1 MKRFVGR
8 VVTARV
14 ALAGS
19 ALTLIGA
26 TLIAAQSPQ
35 PGRQVAAQGTAPAAP
50 QTRAVPAGQAARP
63 TPVAAPAAGQAA
75 DGLPQTIVFNRDI
88 RPILSDKCFKC
99 HGPGTQLATVR
110 FDLEDGAKHE
120 LKGGRF
126 AIVPGDPAKSEV
138 IRRITATNAAV
149 RMPKSGIGGV
159 SPGEPLTSR
168 EIALLRRWIEQG
180 AKWEK
185 HWSFNPPTRP
195 AVPTVSDPKW
205 VRNPIDAFVLR
216 RLDREGLRPSP
227 AAEKGVL
234 LRRVTLDLTGLPPTM
249 LELEA
254 FLNDTSPNA
263 YEKVVDRLLA
273 SPRYGERMAFP
284 WLEAARY
291 ADSTGYFH
299 DGPRFMWRWRDW
311 VVNAFNRNMPYDEFI
326 RDQLAGDLLPNATLE
341 QKIATGF
348 NRNHRGNS
356 EVGIIDE
363 EFLVESVVDRV
374 DTTATV
380 FMGLSVGCSRCHDHK
395 YDPITAKDYYSM
407 FAYFNNLDE
416 RGHARRA
423 GNSPPFMTAP
433 TPEQVP
439 VLKERDAEVEATR
452 DAFAKLQPEIATA
465 QQEWEA
471 KLDRAK
477 PIAGG
482 MARGLVAHYP
492 LDGNLSFQ
500 ISVSRDGNPTTLK
513 VQDGDASF
521 ASGRIGQAAAFD
533 GKRVIVGGDLTG
545 FTSHVDDSRTVS
557 WDDPYTL
564 AAWIYPTAPS
574 GLIITKSR
582 SDSVVD
588 DSGVQLKLVDGR
600 VGFTLRFDLEESLL
614 VESEKTVSLNQWHQ
628 VTLAYN
634 GNRWA
639 SGVTLYVDGEPWALK
654 ALKDDFS
661 TTLRLGD
668 PIRIGG
674 SDIAKDRFQGSIDDV
689 RIYNRALSAEE
700 AMVMSDATPITEI
713 AALPEAQRTKAQAAK
728 IREYFL
734 TEAAPAPIR
743 TAFTRMLDAQ
753 RRRNDYYESL
763 PTVMVMEEMPT
774 PRQSHVLVRGM
785 YDRPG
790 EPVEPAVPAIL
801 APANAADY
809 PKNRL
814 GLARWLVSPDNP
826 LTARVTVNRY
836 WQQYFGAGIVKS
848 IENFGTQG
856 EAPSNQDLL
865 DWLATEFVRTGW
877 DVKALQK
884 TMVMSATYQQR
895 SSASRAMWDRDPDNR
910 LLARGPNNRLTAE
923 MVRDQALSLAGLLVN
938 KIGGPSVKPYQPPG
952 LWAEVGEG
960 DADDRS
966 NRYIQDHGDNLYR
979 RSMYTFWKR
988 SVPPPGM
995 ANFDAAIREAHEV
1008 RIVSTNTPLQALDL
1022 MNDVTYVDAARVFA
1036 ERVMRE
1042 GGKTPRDRVTWA
1054 FRAATARQPDLLERG
1069 VLLDAFENALTN
1081 FTKKPEDAVKYVSHG
1096 EHPRDPYLNVP
1107 ELAAYTT
1114 VTSLILNLNQTITK
1128 E

>member
-1 MKRFVGR
+1 MRYVMTKLRWTLNVR
-8 VVTARV
+8 VLMGVSAL
-14 ALAGS
+14 ALAG
-19 ALTLIGA
+19 A
-26 TLIAAQSPQ
+26 TLMAQGVQPAQAARPAQ
-35 PGRQVAAQGTAPAAP
+35 PRPQVARPAAP
-50 QTRAVPAGQAARP
+50 QAARP
-63 TPVAAPAAGQAA
+63 APAPAAAQPA

-99 HGPGTQLATVR
+99 HGPGTQMATVR
-110 FDLEDGAKHE
+110 FDLEEGAKHE

-126 AIVPGDPAKSEV
+126 AVVPGDPTKSEM

-149 RMPKSGIGGV
+149 RMPKSGVGGV
-159 SPGEPLTSR
+159 SPGDPLTSR
-168 EIALLRRWIEQG
+168 EVALLRRWIEQG
-180 AKWEK
+180 ARWEK

-195 AVPTVSDPKW
+195 AVPAVSDPKW

-216 RLDREGLRPSP
+216 RLDREGLKPSP

-263 YEKVVDRLLA
+263 YEKVVDRLLQ

-284 WLEAARY
+284 WLEAGRY
-291 ADSTGYFH
+291 ADSSGYFR
-299 DGPRFMWRWRDW
+299 DGARVMWRWRDW
-311 VVNAFNRNMPYDEFI
+311 VINAFNRNMPYDQFVIE
-326 RDQLAGDLLPNATLE
+326 QVAGDLLPNATME
-341 QKIATGF
+341 QKLATGF

-356 EVGIIDE
+356 EAGNIDE
-363 EFLVESVVDRV
+363 EYLVESVVDRA

-380 FMGLSVGCSRCHDHK
+380 FLGLSMGCSRCHDHK

-416 RGHARRA
+416 RGHARRV
-423 GNSPPFMTAP
+423 GNSPPFMAAP
-433 TPEQVP
+433 TPEQMP
-439 VLKERDAEVEATR
+439 VLKERDAEVAATK
-452 DAFAKLQPEIATA
+452 DAFARLQPEIAKA
-465 QQEWEA
+465 QKEWEA

-482 MARGLVAHYP
+482 LARGLVAHYP
-492 LDGNLSFQ
+492 FDGDLSFQ

-521 ASGRIGQAAAFD
+521 APGRIGQAATFD
-533 GKRVIVGGDLTG
+533 GKRVVVGGELAG
-545 FTSHVDDSRTVS
+545 FASHVGDGTRSYS

-582 SDSVVD
+582 SDNVVD
-588 DSGVQLKLVDGR
+588 DAGIQLKLVDGR
-600 VGFTLRFDLEESLL
+600 VGFTLRTELEEAIL
-614 VESEKTVSLNQWHQ
+614 VESEKTIGLNQWHQ
-628 VTLAYN
+628 LTLSYN

-639 SGVTLYVDGEPWALK
+639 NGIKLYVDGELWGWK
-654 ALKDDFS
+654 VIQDDLNEITRRGEPF
-661 TTLRLGD
+661 
-668 PIRIGG
+668 RIGG

-689 RIYNRALSAEE
+689 RIYNRPLSAEE
-700 AMVMSDATPITEI
+700 AAVMADATPIGEI
-713 AALPEAQRTKAQAAK
+713 VALPDEKRTRAQADK

-734 TEAAPAPIR
+734 AEAAPAPMR

-753 RRRNDYYESL
+753 RRRDDYYESL

-790 EPVEPAVPAIL
+790 EPVMPSPPAIL
-801 APANAADY
+801 APANAAAY
-809 PKNRL
+809 PANRL
-814 GLARWLVSPDNP
+814 GLAKWLVSQDNP
-826 LTARVTVNRY
+826 LTARVTVNRF
-836 WQQYFGAGIVKS
+836 WQQYFGTGIVKS
-848 IENFGTQG
+848 VENFGSQG
-856 EAPSNQDLL
+856 ETPSHQDLL

-884 TMVMSATYQQR
+884 TIVMSTTYQQR
-895 SSASRAMWDRDPDNR
+895 SSASRAMWERDPDNR
-910 LLARGPNNRLTAE
+910 LLSRGPNNRLTAE

-938 KIGGPSVKPYQPPG
+938 RIGGPSVKPYQAPG
-952 LWAEVGEG
+952 LWTEVGEG
-960 DADDRS
+960 EGIDRDL
-966 NRYIQDHGDNLYR
+966 YVQDHGDNLYR
-979 RSMYTFWKR
+979 RSMYTYWKR
-988 SVPPPGM
+988 SAPPPGM

-1022 MNDVTYVDAARVFA
+1022 MNDVTYVEASRVFA

-1042 GGKTPRDRVTWA
+1042 GGKTPRDRINWA

-1069 VLLDAFENALTN
+1069 VLLDAFEQALAT
-1081 FTKKPEDAVKYVSHG
+1081 FTKKPEDALKFVSHG

-1107 ELAAYTT
+1107 ELAAYST